1 VSATLTLVTCKD
13 AAQGRRI
20 AEALVRERLAACVNV
35 LPGALSIYRWEGKVE
50 RAREVLLLV
59 KSTASRAKRLAARV
73 KALHSYATPEVITLK
88 IASGD
93 AAYLRWVRDSV
104 R

>member
-1 VSATLTLVTCKD
+1 MSATLTLVTCRD
-13 AAQGRRI
+13 AAQAKRI
-20 AEALVRERLAACVNV
+20 ATALVRERLAACVNV

-50 RAREVLLLV
+50 RAREVLLLI
-59 KSTASRAKRLAARV
+59 KSTTARSKRLAARV
-73 KALHSYATPEVITLK
+73 KALHSYETPEVITLR

-93 AAYLRWVRDSV
+93 AAYLRWVRESV